1 MYIVY
6 TQMQEFLRYLACK
19 YVIHVYYTDAGKAV
33 IGLDGKNWF
42 AFEVPMNLAD
52 LLQCGRR
59 AVSGTVSAG
68 LRGRLGRLTPAHREF
83 LAGMNRFLI
92 ANTHFNT

>member
-1 MYIVY
+1 MYMYI
-6 TQMQEFLRYLACK
+6 C
-19 YVIHVYYTDAGKAV
+19 IYTDAGKAV